1 MTSEK
6 VVRYVLYGLAVVFAV
21 VLLAAPRLLNSFFL
35 RVLSEAL
42 IFSLLAMS
50 VNILVGYT
58 GLAPLGH
65 AGFFGV
71 AAYAIGYL
79 TVRAGFSH
87 STAIVIAILLTL
99 AVSAVYGAFAVRTSG
114 IYFLMITLAEGMIV
128 WGLAFRW
135 AAVTGAENGI
145 RGINRPAFLHDYS
158 TYYYLV
164 VAVFALALFVMYIF
178 ADSPFGLTLQGIRE
192 NERRMRTLGYNVTL
206 HKFLGFLASGFL
218 AGVAGVLY
226 VYHNNF
232 ISPSAVEFAT
242 SAEALL
248 MVILGG
254 SGTLIGPVIGS
265 LIITFSRH
273 ILSLF
278 TDRWLIIMGA
288 IFVVTILFAPQGI
301 VGTLQDIWR
310 RRVSAGIPSPEAAE
324 APSVASTLPEE
335 GGERGATPSVGK
347 KVT

>member
-1 MTSEK
+1 MRDPRW
-6 VVRYVLYGLAVVFAV
+6 RYGIYGGLVIFTV
-21 VLLAAPRLLNSFFL
+21 VLLLAPRLLNSFFL
-35 RVLSEAL
+35 RVLTEAL
-42 IFSLLAMS
+42 IFGMLAMS

-65 AGFFGV
+65 AGIFGV

-79 TVRAGFSH
+79 TVRADMPH
-87 STAIVIAILLTL
+87 SMAILAALGL
-99 AVSAVYGAFAVRTSG
+99 VLVVSAIFGVFAVRTSG

-128 WGLAFRW
+128 WGLAYRW

-145 RGINRPAFLHDYS
+145 RGITRPGPLQNYT

-164 VAVFALALFVMYIF
+164 VFIFILVILVMRVFVN
-178 ADSPFGLTLQGIRE
+178 SPFGLSLQGIRE

-206 HKFLGFLASGFL
+206 HKFLSFMTSGFL
-218 AGVAGVLY
+218 AGIAGVLY
-226 VYHNNF
+226 VYYNNF

-254 SGTLIGPVIGS
+254 SGTLPGPIVGS
-265 LIITFSRH
+265 FIITFSRH

-288 IFVVTILFAPQGI
+288 IFVFTILFAPQGI
-301 VGTLQDIWR
+301 IGALQDIWR
-310 RRVSAGIPSPEAAE
+310 RRAQVVAPSPT
-324 APSVASTLPEE
+324 APHPASTPHQE
-335 GGERGATPSVGK
+335 GGERAPSGSTQQEVSR
-347 KVT
+347 